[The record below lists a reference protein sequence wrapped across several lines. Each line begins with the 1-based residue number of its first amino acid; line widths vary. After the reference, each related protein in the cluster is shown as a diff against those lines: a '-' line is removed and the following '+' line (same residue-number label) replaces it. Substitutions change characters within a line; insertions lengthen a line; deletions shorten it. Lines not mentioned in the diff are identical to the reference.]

1 MIRSLTLRI
10 LAIYL
15 PLDLFF
21 STALCFAHLG
31 LFDLEHAGP
40 YMVAFAAL
48 WPFRFFG
55 WAVLVASSLKPVSAL
70 ALAGRRATDQEV
82 ATAEEALRRGRSR
95 LPVIYGLGWFTHLAL
110 ATLYMAWL
118 YPEPEAVSAYSLEAS
133 LLLVLGVLAGALVF
147 AVPLFLVLTNGEAT
161 SLSLESQMRGIEP
174 RIGQSSLQH
183 RITALALGLGIAPT
197 LFVASLG
204 YSSAGLAE
212 LELLGRDAT
221 SAALELA
228 AAAAGEER
236 VPPVEERHRAGAVMR
251 RAEGITGPVAALAS
265 SSPVLAKA
273 LEDAVRQGKALSRV
287 DRGAGVAIAAAP
299 VDGDRVAVAVL
310 RTSRERVS
318 SFLIAAV
325 AFVLTVLAWA
335 PISAAMFSRSITVP
349 IAQLTAAARKLVE
362 DGRFS
367 ELRAVPV
374 ITDDDVGRLGVD
386 FNHLLGLLRS
396 LSDVSREIASGRL
409 DVRVPGVGDL
419 PEAFR
424 NMTESLRSVVQEMS
438 ETSLQ
443 LGAAATE
450 IFAATQE
457 QEMAATTQSSS
468 MREISQTME
477 SLSESA
483 AHVAE
488 AVEGVL
494 ENAER
499 TVETTERMVT
509 RIGELNA
516 HAGRI
521 GEILEV
527 IREIADRS
535 DLLALNGALE
545 ASHAGEAGRGFA
557 LVAAEMRRLAERVT
571 ASVKDVRGLVEDIRQ
586 SGSST
591 VMATEESKKL
601 AMLTSEAARK
611 ITLVTQQQRS
621 STEQVSEG
629 VRELT
634 DVVSQSVAATSQTR
648 ASSETLK
655 DRADRLA
662 QIVRRFRLDG
672 EERG

>member
-147 AVPLFLVLTNGEAT
+147 TVPLFLVLTNGEAT

-204 YSSAGLAE
+204 YSSADLAE

-527 IREIADRS
+527 IREIGSQRS
-535 DLLALNGALE
+535 PRLE
-545 ASHAGEAGRGFA
+545 RRARGEPRGRGGA
-557 LVAAEMRRLAERVT
+557 RLRARGGRDASARGARDGLGEGRPRPRRGHP
-571 ASVKDVRGLVEDIRQ
+571 SVGLVHRDGHGGEQEARDAHLRGGAEDHPRDAAAAQQHRAGLGGRARAHGRGVPIRRGDEPDARLVRDAQ
-586 SGSST
+586 GSG
-591 VMATEESKKL
+591 
-601 AMLTSEAARK
+601 
-611 ITLVTQQQRS
+611 RS
-621 STEQVSEG
+621 
-629 VRELT
+629 
-634 DVVSQSVAATSQTR
+634 A
-648 ASSETLK
+648 
-655 DRADRLA
+655 RADRPA
-662 QIVRRFRLDG
+662 IPARR
-672 EERG
+672 

>member
-55 WAVLVASSLKPVSAL
+55 WAVLVASSLKPVS

-672 EERG
+672 EARG

>member
-21 STALCFAHLG
+21 STALCLAHLG

-82 ATAEEALRRGRSR
+82 ATAEEALRLGRSR

-147 AVPLFLVLTNGEAT
+147 TVPLFLVLINGEAT

-228 AAAAGEER
+228 TAAAGEER
-236 VPPVEERHRAGAVMR
+236 VSPVEERHRAGAVMR

-287 DRGAGVAIAAAP
+287 DRGAGVAIAAPP

-349 IAQLTAAARKLVE
+349 IAHRGGAEARRGRSLLGAPRRSGDHGRRRRPARGRLQSPARAPPLALGGVARDRVGPARRARAGRRRPPRGVPQHDGE
-362 DGRFS
+362 PALRRPGDERDLAPARRRRDGDLRRDPGARDGR
-367 ELRAVPV
+367 
-374 ITDDDVGRLGVD
+374 D
-386 FNHLLGLLRS
+386 H
-396 LSDVSREIASGRL
+396 
-409 DVRVPGVGDL
+409 
-419 PEAFR
+419 
-424 NMTESLRSVVQEMS
+424 
-438 ETSLQ
+438 
-443 LGAAATE
+443 
-450 IFAATQE
+450 
-457 QEMAATTQSSS
+457 
-468 MREISQTME
+468 
-477 SLSESA
+477 
-483 AHVAE
+483 
-488 AVEGVL
+488 AVELDAREQPDDGV
-494 ENAER
+494 
-499 TVETTERMVT
+499 
-509 RIGELNA
+509 
-516 HAGRI
+516 
-521 GEILEV
+521 
-527 IREIADRS
+527 
-535 DLLALNGALE
+535 ALRVGGARRR
-545 ASHAGEAGRGFA
+545 GGRGRA
-557 LVAAEMRRLAERVT
+557 RERRAHGG
-571 ASVKDVRGLVEDIRQ
+571 DHG
-586 SGSST
+586 
-591 VMATEESKKL
+591 
-601 AMLTSEAARK
+601 
-611 ITLVTQQQRS
+611 
-621 STEQVSEG
+621 
-629 VRELT
+629 
-634 DVVSQSVAATSQTR
+634 
-648 ASSETLK
+648 
-655 DRADRLA
+655 ADGHAHR
-662 QIVRRFRLDG
+662 
-672 EERG
+672 